1 MGKKISIAVIGT
13 IGVGKSTLISR
24 LRKALV
30 GNPEQTAFPAEV
42 LVYGEPSVT
51 IDFVKDALK
60 RFYNDTRKWA
70 YPLQAGVAGAQEI
83 NHQILRDTDYDFA
96 IVDAPFSSYVY
107 CSIHAKAGR
116 LTDEEKRTIDAIARP
131 FPFDYVVLVEETAE
145 TTIDRIMKRNRSI
158 ELNDLLYLHEHI
170 RDYKEFQEEYIDK
183 YFPGAEVMR
192 LSNLPDDL
200 SDEYRKVLQGVVDKV
215 SA

>member
-1 MGKKISIAVIGT
+1 MGKKVSIAIIGT

-24 LRKALV
+24 LKKALV
-30 GNPEQTAFPAEV
+30 GNPEQVAFPTEV
-42 LVYGEPSVT
+42 VVYGEPSVT
-51 IDFVKDALK
+51 IDFLKDSLR
-60 RFYNDTRKWA
+60 RFYNDTKKWA
-70 YPLQAGVAGAQEI
+70 YPLQAGVAAAQEI
-83 NHQILRDTDYDFA
+83 NHQILRDTDYDYA

-116 LTDEEKRTIDAIARP
+116 LTEQEKNTIDAIARP
-131 FPFDYVVLVEETAE
+131 VPFDYVVIVEETAE

-170 RDYKEFQEEYIDK
+170 RDYKEFQDDYINK
-183 YFPGAEVMR
+183 YFPGAEVIR
-192 LSNLPDDL
+192 LTGLPDEL
-200 SDEYRKVLQGVVDKV
+200 SEEYRKVLQGVVDKV

>member
-1 MGKKISIAVIGT
+1 MGKRVSIAVIGT

-42 LVYGEPSVT
+42 VVYGEPSVT
-51 IDFVKDALK
+51 IDFVKEALK
-60 RFYNDTRKWA
+60 RFYNDTKKWA
-70 YPLQAGVAGAQEI
+70 YPLQAGVAAAQEI
-83 NHQILRDTDYDFA
+83 NHQILRDADYDFA

-116 LTDEEKRTIDAIARP
+116 LTEQEKATIDAIARP
-131 FPFDYVVLVEETAE
+131 FPFDYVVVVEETAE

-170 RDYKEFQEEYIDK
+170 RDYKEFQEEYIEK
-183 YFPGAEVMR
+183 YFPGAEVIR

-200 SDEYRKVLQGVVDKV
+200 SEEYRRVLQGVVDKV